1 MEHNFSEIYKRI
13 GNSIK
18 EKRKEKGLTQQQ
30 LADRVPKLDRSK
42 VSDMEN
48 GKEDFM
54 LSTLLKI
61 CEALEVEIEI
71 LLHTKNINNA

>member
-1 MEHNFSEIYKRI
+1 MEHIFSEVYKRI

-61 CEALEVEIEI
+61 CEALEVDIEI